1 MSTPRKMNAPPPSF
15 FSWVRSRISILPAFL
30 LAGVLATPSLKTVMA
45 GKPVAELA
53 AVPLN
58 REERRAL
65 ARAQR
70 KRK

>member
-1 MSTPRKMNAPPPSF
+1 MGTPRKTSALPLSF
-15 FSWVRSRISILPAFL
+15 FSRVRSRTSILPAFL
-30 LAGVLATPSLKTVMA
+30 LAGVLATPSLKTVTA
-45 GKPVAELA
+45 SKLVAEA
-53 AVPLN
+53 ATTPLN

>member
-1 MSTPRKMNAPPPSF
+1 MSTQPKTNVTPQSF
-15 FSWVRSRISILPAFL
+15 FSRVRSRTSILPAFL
-30 LAGVLATPSLKTVMA
+30 LAGVLATPSLKTVTA
-45 GKPVAELA
+45 SKLVAEA
-53 AVPLN
+53 AAAPLN